1 MKILLTAMAAMAETG
16 GPLERCRTLATAF
29 KNAGMEV
36 ATCLAEDVNY
46 KQISG
51 IKNYFLEVPMPLGLP
66 KVIAKRLF
74 PIVQKLGIS
83 ARKEVKS
90 FDQVLYFTGNID
102 YKYLK
107 HSVENIRKAIKDFKP
122 DVVYS
127 EFNVSALIAAKIEGK
142 KLFATTSYPTQHN
155 FANNPK
161 LSRGLNKLLQEYG
174 LPQVESALQ
183 LIDFADKL
191 ICPSI
196 PELEPIKRD
205 KVTFCGTFKQIQ
217 NTEKKRDIILV
228 YMGNGTISP
237 KKMLNSLIKNFNS
250 SDYEVFMASKSFE
263 KSDIGNIHIAKFWDF
278 DTLLHEAVL
287 FINHGGQ
294 NSVIDGLIHGVPQI
308 ILPGKVFERKYN
320 AQSIADNNAGAI
332 LSPSD
337 LATNRF
343 LNVCTNLINSHEI
356 RHNAATLGKKLLAAG
371 GTDAVLR
378 ELTN

>member
-1 MKILLTAMAAMAETG
+1 MKVLLTAMAAMAETG
-16 GPLERCRTLATAF
+16 GPSSRCRTLATAF
-29 KNAGMEV
+29 KDAGMEV

-46 KQISG
+46 KKING

-66 KVIAKRLF
+66 KVIAKRMF

-90 FDQVLYFTGNID
+90 FDQVLYFTGNLD

-107 HSVENIRKAIKDFKP
+107 ISVENIRKAIKDFNP

-142 KLFATTSYPTQHN
+142 KLLATTSYPTQYN
-155 FANNPK
+155 YANNPK
-161 LSRGLNKLLQEYG
+161 LSHGLNKMLQEYS
-174 LPQVESALQ
+174 LPQVKSALQ
-183 LIDFADKL
+183 LIDFADQL

-205 KVTFCGTFKQIQ
+205 NVTYCGTFKRIE
-217 NTEKKRDIILV
+217 NTEKQRDKILV

-237 KKMLNSLIKNFNS
+237 KKMLHSLVKNFNS
-250 SDYEVFMASKSFE
+250 GDYEVFMASKSLE
-263 KSDIGNIHIAKFWDF
+263 KSDIGNIHIAKFWNF
-278 DTLLHEAVL
+278 DNLLNEAVL

-294 NSVIDGLIHGVPQI
+294 NSVADGLIHGVPQL

-320 AQSIADNNAGAI
+320 AQSIVDNNAGAT
-332 LSPSD
+332 LSLSD
-337 LATNRF
+337 LATDRF
-343 LNVCTNLINSHEI
+343 LNVCTHLINSIEI
-356 RHNAATLGKKLLAAG
+356 RHNAASLGDKLLAAG
-371 GTDAVLR
+371 GTDAVVRNLMV
-378 ELTN
+378 